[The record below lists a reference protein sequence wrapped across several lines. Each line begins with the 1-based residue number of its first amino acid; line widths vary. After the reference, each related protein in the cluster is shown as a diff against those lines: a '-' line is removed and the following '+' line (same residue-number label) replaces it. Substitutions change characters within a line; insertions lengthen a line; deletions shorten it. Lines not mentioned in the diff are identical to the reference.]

1 MGSKTVGVII
11 LLVAS
16 VAAGALCGNIF
27 FRLFTQTVPPAVLTS
42 FNKGTAHGMFIVYGL
57 GMGFGIFLWSLLV
70 MAGSKL
76 FKGKKKTTAEA
87 RVSG

>member
-1 MGSKTVGVII
+1 MGSKTVGIII

-57 GMGFGIFLWSLLV
+57 VMGFGIFLWSLLV

-76 FKGKKKTTAEA
+76 FKGKKKTTAEG

>member
-1 MGSKTVGVII
+1 MGSKTARVII

-42 FNKGTAHGMFIVYGL
+42 FNKGTAHAMFIGYGL
-57 GMGFGIFLWSLLV
+57 GMGLGIFLWSLLA
-70 MAGSKL
+70 MAGARL
-76 FKGKKKTTAEA
+76 FKGKKKTAEP
-87 RVSG
+87 RV